1 MKVKPKPPSA
11 ALQPQPAARGEIDQ
25 AIEAL
30 TEEHTERIEQTAL
43 NRIYRIGRAAN
54 GRSHDDLIQE
64 ALTRILD
71 GKRQWYKDRV
81 LFPDFLIGAI
91 YSIAS
96 EWAGHRERNAEDPE
110 YAALEA
116 ALSKTDEEGKTTS
129 PFDGL
134 QDPSVNPEQ
143 GLITAEEE
151 EEKRA
156 LVEEILTAFKD
167 DEKASIILMGF
178 EDGMGVPEI
187 RAEFQMSEKEYRT
200 TMRRIRWRVGKMMGE
215 HHGR

>member
-1 MKVKPKPPSA
+1 MKVRPKPPCA
-11 ALQPQPAARGEIDQ
+11 APQPQPAARGEIDQ

-30 TEEHTERIEQTAL
+30 TEADTERIEQTAL

-71 GKRQWYKDRV
+71 GTRQWHKDRV
-81 LFPDFLIGAI
+81 LFQDFLIGAI

-96 EWAGHRERNAEDPE
+96 EWAGRRERNAEDPE
-110 YAALEA
+110 YAALES
-116 ALSKTDEEGKTTS
+116 ALSKTDEDGKTTS

-134 QDPSVNPEQ
+134 HDPTVNPEQ

-151 EEKRA
+151 GEKRA
-156 LVEEILTAFKD
+156 LVEEILAGFKD

-178 EDGMGVPEI
+178 EDGMEGPEI

-200 TMRRIRWRVGKMMGE
+200 TMRRIRWRVGKLMGE
-215 HHGR
+215 HHGS

>member
-11 ALQPQPAARGEIDQ
+11 APQPQPAARGEIDH

-30 TEEHTERIEQTAL
+30 TEEDTERIEQTAL

-54 GRSHDDLIQE
+54 GRSHNDLMQE

-81 LFPDFLIGAI
+81 SFPDFLIGAI

-96 EWAGHRERNAEDPE
+96 EWAGQRERNAEDPD
-110 YAALEA
+110 YAALES
-116 ALSKTDEEGKTTS
+116 ALSKTDEDQKTIS
-129 PFDGL
+129 PFDAL
-134 QDPSVNPEQ
+134 QDTRLNPEE
-143 GLITAEEE
+143 GLINAEEE
-151 EEKRA
+151 DEKRA
-156 LVEEILTAFKD
+156 KVEEILAAFKE

-178 EDGMGVPEI
+178 EDGMEGPEI

-200 TMRRIRWRVGKMMGE
+200 TMTRIRRRVGKMMGE
-215 HHGR
+215 DHGR